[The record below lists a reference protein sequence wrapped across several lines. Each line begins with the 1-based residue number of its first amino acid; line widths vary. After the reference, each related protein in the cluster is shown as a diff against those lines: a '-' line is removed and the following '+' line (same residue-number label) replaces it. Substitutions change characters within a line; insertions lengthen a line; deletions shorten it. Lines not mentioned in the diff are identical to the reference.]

1 MGVEAK
7 LKELVLDLPPTPRPA
22 ANYVGAVQ
30 AGNLLFISGHGPTK
44 D

>member
-7 LKELVLDLPPTPRPA
+7 LKELGLELPTTPRPA

-30 AGNLLFISGHGPTK
+30 TGNFLFISSHGPTK

>member
-7 LKELVLDLPPTPRPA
+7 LKELGLELPLTPRPA

-30 AGNLLFISGHGPTK
+30 TGNLLFISGDELTQ